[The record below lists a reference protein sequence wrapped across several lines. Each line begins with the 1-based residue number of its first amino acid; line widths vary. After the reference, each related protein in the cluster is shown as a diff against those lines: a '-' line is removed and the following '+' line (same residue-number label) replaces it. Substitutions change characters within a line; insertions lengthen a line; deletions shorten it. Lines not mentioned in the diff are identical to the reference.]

1 MGASCYKSKREEVKV
16 ETSPKAGGEAYN
28 NAIFESLYNN
38 NKRDKSRI
46 VDGPASALYSW
57 DEDPIPGVYNTFP
70 GKDKKSNKPVAVT
83 VLDFTTKM
91 TPHQIDAL
99 FAIASFKPGSPQI
112 VPSLHRAFF
121 HEKQLTLVCETDGGC
136 AGFAA
141 IAEFGDD
148 PYTEADAICGVIFSV
163 ATAMKDLHKQG
174 LVQGDIQSLLLKG
187 TKGGHDG
194 TLAAQVPTYNLCRLA
209 VPKRPVHHKGAC
221 APEILLDNKQPTAQ
235 TDAWNLGVLLH
246 VMLVGYPPLQEDE
259 GEAKKQMEELN
270 LPGAKF
276 PFAEHYWR
284 VVSLDAR
291 DLVEDLLKTD
301 PAKRMTVSQVLEA
314 PWIEGRVA
322 GSADLEETRRKFAD
336 SLQ

>member
-1 MGASCYKSKREEVKV
+1 MGASCYKSKREEADIP
-16 ETSPKAGGEAYN
+16 TSPKAGEAYS
-28 NAIFESLYNN
+28 NAIFDSLYNN
-38 NKRDKSRI
+38 AKRDKSRI
-46 VDGPASALYSW
+46 VDGPASNLYSW
-57 DEDPIPGVYNTFP
+57 SGEPIPGVYNTFI
-70 GKDKKSNKPVAVT
+70 GTDKKSNKPVAIT
-83 VLDFTTKM
+83 VLDFTAKM

-99 FAIASFKPGSPQI
+99 FAIASFKPGSPLS
-112 VPSLHRAFF
+112 VPSLHCAFF
-121 HEKQLTLVCETDGGC
+121 HEKQLTLVSETDGGC

-141 IAEFGDD
+141 IAEFGDQ
-148 PYTEADAICGVIFSV
+148 PYTEADAISGVIFSV

-174 LVQGDIQSLLLKG
+174 MVQGDIQGLLLKG

-209 VPKRPVHHKGAC
+209 SPNRPVHHKGAC
-221 APEILLDNKQPTAQ
+221 APEILLDKKQPTAQ

-259 GEAKKQMEELN
+259 QEAKEQMERLRGGE
-270 LPGAKF
+270 KF

-284 VVSLDAR
+284 DVSEDAR

-322 GSADLEETRRKFAD
+322 GSADLEETRRKFTD